1 MAIII
6 KDVWQ
11 EKIKLEG
18 SKPFSKTRD
27 TMPDFFYK
35 YLKNR
40 FPAESMV
47 IEWGYNVHDALLRYD
62 YDTNFAMFGAILKG
76 EVGNCY

>member
-1 MAIII
+1 
-6 KDVWQ
+6 
-11 EKIKLEG
+11 
-18 SKPFSKTRD
+18 
-27 TMPDFFYK
+27 MPDFFYK

-62 YDTNFAMFGAILKG
+62 YDSNFAMFSAILKG

>member
-1 MAIII
+1 
-6 KDVWQ
+6 
-11 EKIKLEG
+11 
-18 SKPFSKTRD
+18 
-27 TMPDFFYK
+27 MPDFFYK

-40 FPAESMV
+40 FPTESMV

-62 YDTNFAMFGAILKG
+62 YDSNFAMFSDILKG